1 MERTF
6 EVRCTAFVVGV
17 ALTLYLSAVTS
28 APVKAP
34 VPHAD
39 PDENVADPND
49 VDVSMCDEKVCRISF
64 ISIPDYIQ
72 KCPK

>member
-17 ALTLYLSAVTS
+17 ALTLYLSSVTS

-39 PDENVADPND
+39 PDENLADPND
-49 VDVSMCDEKVCRISF
+49 VDVSMCDE
-64 ISIPDYIQ
+64 
-72 KCPK
+72 